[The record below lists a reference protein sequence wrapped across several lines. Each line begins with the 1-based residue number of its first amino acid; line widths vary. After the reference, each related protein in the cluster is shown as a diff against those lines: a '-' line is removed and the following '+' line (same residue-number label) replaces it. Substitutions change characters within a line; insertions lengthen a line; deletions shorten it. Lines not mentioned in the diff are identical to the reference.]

1 MNPRLPKWLRRALAA
16 ALLLPLIAV
25 GPAAFAQDASYV
37 NPPGRVAQLNYFDGA
52 VSFEPAGYDQWAA
65 AVLNRPLTQGDR
77 VWNDNGARSE
87 LHVGSTAVQMSGQTS
102 VEFTTLNDQTLQ
114 LAVTQG
120 GVAARV
126 RELPAGERFE
136 IDTPNLAL
144 TASQPGAYQVDVDP
158 GTGTT
163 TVTVRSGSVQVFGA
177 SGVPFGMPAGEQISF
192 AGNDLQQVAATS
204 APPQDA
210 FGRWAAARD
219 AAEDRATALRYVP
232 PDMTGY
238 QQLDGYGTWENNPE
252 YGTIWVPTVTTPN
265 WAPYRFGHWAYIAPW
280 GWTWIDDQPWG
291 FAPFHYGRW
300 AMVGPRWCW
309 VPGPRT
315 VRPVYAPALVAFVG
329 GTVGGVSFSVGV
341 GGAPQP
347 AVGWF
352 PLGPGEVWHPGFR
365 ASPTYVREVNRTVI
379 VNRNVTNI
387 TNVIN
392 VNRTTNVYR
401 YQNMP
406 QAVTAVSER
415 TFTQGQHL
423 RGNLVPVTATELAR
437 ARVTPPPAP
446 TRDPR
451 AIFAGSHP
459 AQPHPAPPPAVT
471 QRRVLAN
478 PQAIARERGA
488 GPETHGVLPGQ
499 PGQPQQHPAPQV
511 GAPLGPHRM
520 NESVTGPRPPTP
532 PNAAPNERGLREQG
546 PRPPEAA
553 RIEQRPQ
560 PVPPQQGLRQPQ
572 EQQRVEQQR
581 AEQQRAEQQRAEQQ
595 RQQLQQ
601 QTQQRDQQLRV
612 QQQQQLQHDQAAR
625 QEQQR
630 QQQEAQQRDQQ
641 LRLQQQ
647 RSQQEQVQRDQAA
660 RQEQLRL
667 QQQQRQQQEA
677 QQRDQQLRLQQQRTQ
692 QEQLQRDQAARQEQ
706 LRQQQEQLQRNQA
719 ARQEQIQREQAARAA
734 AMQAQQAQRVQME
747 QQMRERQAQ
756 QAQQVQQMRQM
767 QVERSVPRAPAPQEQ
782 ARPQQQHPQQP
793 HQRNE
798 DRRNQVNPTN

>member
-1 MNPRLPKWLRRALAA
+1 MNPRITPWLRRTLVL
-16 ALLLPLIAV
+16 ALLLPLAV
-25 GPAAFAQDASYV
+25 VAPAAFAQDASYV

-52 VSFEPAGYDQWAA
+52 VSFQPAGYDQWAA

-102 VEFTTLNDQTLQ
+102 VEFTTLDDQTVQ

-120 GVAARV
+120 SVAARV
-126 RELPAGERFE
+126 RELPAGQRFE

-144 TASQPGAYQVDVDP
+144 TASQPGEYQVDVDP

-177 SGVPFGMPAGEQISF
+177 SGVPLGMPAGEQIGF
-192 AGNDLQQVAATS
+192 AGNDLQQIAART

-210 FGRWAAARD
+210 FGRWAAARN

-238 QQLDGYGTWENNPE
+238 QQLDGYGTWESNPE
-252 YGTIWVPTVTTPN
+252 YGEIWVPTVTVAN

-329 GTVGGVSFSVGV
+329 GAVGGVNFRIGV
-341 GGAPQP
+341 GGAAQP

-365 ASPTYVREVNRTVI
+365 ASPTYVREANRTVI
-379 VNRNVTNI
+379 MNRNVTNI

-392 VNRTTNVYR
+392 VNRVTNVYR
-401 YQNMP
+401 YQNTP
-406 QAVTAVSER
+406 QAVTAVSEK

-423 RGNLVPVTATELAR
+423 RGNTVPVTATELAR

-451 AIFAGSHP
+451 AIFAGSRV

-478 PQAIARERGA
+478 PQAISRERGA
-488 GPETHGVLPGQ
+488 APETRGGVL

-511 GAPLGPHRM
+511 GGPLGPHRM
-520 NESVTGPRPPTP
+520 NESVTGPRAPATP
-532 PNAAPNERGLREQG
+532 NVTPNATPHEQG

-553 RIEQRPQ
+553 RIEPRPQ
-560 PVPPQQGLRQPQ
+560 PLPPQQVLRQPQ
-572 EQQRVEQQR
+572 EPQRIEQQRVEQQR
-581 AEQQRAEQQRAEQQ
+581 AEQQR
-595 RQQLQQ
+595 LQQ
-601 QTQQRDQQLRV
+601 QTQQRDQQQRV
-612 QQQQQLQHDQAAR
+612 QQQQQLQ
-625 QEQQR
+625 
-630 QQQEAQQRDQQ
+630 
-641 LRLQQQ
+641 
-647 RSQQEQVQRDQAA
+647 RDQAA
-660 RQEQLRL
+660 RQE
-667 QQQQRQQQEA
+667 QQRQQQEA

-706 LRQQQEQLQRNQA
+706 QRS
-719 ARQEQIQREQAARAA
+719 EQAARAA
-734 AMQAQQAQRVQME
+734 AQQAQQAQRVQME
-747 QQMRERQAQ
+747 QQARERQN
-756 QAQQVQQMRQM
+756 QVQQMRQNP
-767 QVERSVPRAPAPQEQ
+767 VERAAPRAPAPQQQ
-782 ARPQQQHPQQP
+782 ARPQQQQRQQQQ

-798 DRRNQVNPTN
+798 DRRNQANPTN